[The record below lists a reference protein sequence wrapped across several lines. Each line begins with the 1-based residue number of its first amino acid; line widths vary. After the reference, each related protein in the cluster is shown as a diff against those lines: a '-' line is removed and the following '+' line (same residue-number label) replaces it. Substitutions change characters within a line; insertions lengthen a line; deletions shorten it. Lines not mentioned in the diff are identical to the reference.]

1 MGFHVMKTISVSTA
15 TFAAIWAAR
24 KEGEETEDA
33 ILSRLL
39 AGGGAAASTPA
50 EKASAGLTPQQKA
63 AMQKQKMITP
73 TPPAPA
79 KAKRAE
85 TKKPCG
91 PKLSTT
97 DLDLLS

>member
-1 MGFHVMKTISVSTA
+1 MKTISISTA
-15 TFAAIWAAR
+15 TFAALWAAR

-39 AGGGAAASTPA
+39 SGQAAAAPA
-50 EKASAGLTPQQKA
+50 KRAEAGLTPQQKA
-63 AMQKQKMITP
+63 AMQKQKMVKP
-73 TPPAPA
+73 MRPAPA
-79 KAKRAE
+79 KPKEAE
-85 TKKPCG
+85 PKKPCG

>member
-1 MGFHVMKTISVSTA
+1 MKTISVSTA

-39 AGGGAAASTPA
+39 AAGGASASTPA
-50 EKASAGLTPQQKA
+50 PKTSAGLTPQQKA
-63 AMQKQKMITP
+63 AMQKQKMIKP
-73 TPPAPA
+73 APPAPA
-79 KAKRAE
+79 KAKPAE
-85 TKKPCG
+85 AKNPCA

>member
-1 MGFHVMKTISVSTA
+1 MGFRVMKTISVSTA
-15 TFAAIWAAR
+15 TFSAIWAAR

-39 AGGGAAASTPA
+39 AGGGVSASPAAQTAG
-50 EKASAGLTPQQKA
+50 AGLTPQQKA

-79 KAKRAE
+79 KAKPVE
-85 TKKPCG
+85 DKKVCG
-91 PKLSTT
+91 PKLSTS

>member
-1 MGFHVMKTISVSTA
+1 MKTISISTK

-24 KEGEETEDA
+24 QEGEETEDA

-39 AGGGAAASTPA
+39 AGSAAAKGPPA
-50 EKASAGLTPQQKA
+50 KKA
-63 AMQKQKMITP
+63 APTPEQVAKMHKQKVVK
-73 TPPAPA
+73 PAPVA
-79 KAKRAE
+79 PPKPKAAE
-85 TKKPCG
+85 NKPKCG

>member
-1 MGFHVMKTISVSTA
+1 MKTISVSTA
-15 TFAAIWAAR
+15 TFAALWAAR

-33 ILSRLL
+33 ILTRLL
-39 AGGGAAASTPA
+39 SGQGTTAAASGSRPA
-50 EKASAGLTPQQKA
+50 DRGLTPQQKA
-63 AMQKQKMITP
+63 AMQKQKMMKP

-79 KAKRAE
+79 KAKPAE
-85 TKKPCG
+85 VKKPCG

>member
-1 MGFHVMKTISVSTA
+1 MGFRVMKTISISTA
-15 TFAAIWAAR
+15 TFAALWAAR

-39 AGGGAAASTPA
+39 TGQGHPASAAAKGA
-50 EKASAGLTPQQKA
+50 EPGLTPQQKA
-63 AMQKQKMITP
+63 AMQKQKMIK
-73 TPPAPA
+73 PAAPSPA
-79 KAKRAE
+79 RAKQPE
-85 TKKPCG
+85 SKKPCG

>member
-1 MGFHVMKTISVSTA
+1 MKTISISTA

-39 AGGGAAASTPA
+39 AGAGAAEPGPA
-50 EKASAGLTPQQKA
+50 KRANVGLTPQQKA
-63 AMQKQKMITP
+63 AMQKQKVVKP

-79 KAKRAE
+79 KAKPAE
-85 TKKPCG
+85 AKKPG
-91 PKLSTT
+91 APKLSTT

>member
-1 MGFHVMKTISVSTA
+1 MGFCVMKTISVSTA

-33 ILSRLL
+33 IISRLL
-39 AGGGAAASTPA
+39 ASTGAGEP
-50 EKASAGLTPQQKA
+50 ASAKRANVGLTPQQKA
-63 AMQKQKMITP
+63 AMQKQKVMKP

-79 KAKRAE
+79 KAKPAE
-85 TKKPCG
+85 TKKSAG

>member
-1 MGFHVMKTISVSTA
+1 MKTISVSTA

-24 KEGEETEDA
+24 KEGEESEDA

-39 AGGGAAASTPA
+39 AGGGASASAP
-50 EKASAGLTPQQKA
+50 KASAELTPQQKA
-63 AMQKQKMITP
+63 TMQKQKMIKP
-73 TPPAPA
+73 TPPAA
-79 KAKRAE
+79 TKAKPAE
-85 TKKPCG
+85 EKKPCG